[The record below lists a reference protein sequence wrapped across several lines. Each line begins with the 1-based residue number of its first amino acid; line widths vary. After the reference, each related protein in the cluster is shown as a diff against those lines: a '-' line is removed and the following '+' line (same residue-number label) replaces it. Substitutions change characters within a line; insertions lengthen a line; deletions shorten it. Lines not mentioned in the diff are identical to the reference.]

1 MKHSI
6 RFASL
11 LLLATSLTGR
21 LCTADEPVAAVR
33 GIEKFNLSTG
43 GTGLYRPGK
52 WGLIRVSLT
61 NPQDRDV
68 ELLATTHLLGDP
80 TLQYGRRLW
89 MPPKSQL
96 VTWHPL
102 LMPPLEEPGQKFF
115 DLRSMVLSTSG
126 RADAMTTNEYGAMQF
141 DQGFRVAHDEQV
153 TAIIVDRGG
162 TDDGGG
168 SGGGTWMTT
177 QDFVITAR
185 FDRALRQNVTVL
197 GDPLIPAGEELLDAL
212 DHLVIASDRILPD
225 AAGIA
230 AIRRWV
236 AAGGRL
242 WIMADNVSPALLAAL
257 LGDEDTIT
265 EVDRVDL
272 TSVKIE
278 VGAWAAVGNL
288 FERELERPVRFV
300 RVIVENLDV
309 DFLVNGWPAA
319 FRKPHG
325 NGRILVTT
333 LGGNGWVRPR
343 TNADPRTPSGGNFQT
358 SFVPGSPLSHLALE
372 FFTPRSPP
380 PIPRELAEEQV
391 RQLIGYAIPSR
402 SLVLGTLVA
411 FTGLMLVIAVWLGRR
426 GRLELMGLVIP
437 GLAIVSSA
445 VLLAAGWNNRSTIP
459 ASTAII
465 QFVQAIPGTDDIRTS
480 GLAGLFANE
489 SQTRPLS
496 GSQGGWM
503 SPEMAGLE
511 GTTRRLV
518 WSDIDQWSWENL
530 SSKPGL
536 RMVAFQAAGRVDRAV
551 EAVAGFDARGIS
563 GRMVLPTGVEPTDAV
578 IATPR
583 GRMGVT
589 IHSDGTF
596 TAAAEAVLGAD
607 QYLSAHVLSDEQQ
620 RRSRVMSQVLAP
632 ESGSARSPLPVLL
645 VWTNPWEVGTSLVR
659 GSDTVGSALVSI
671 PLRWQRP
678 AAGVP
683 LVIPAPF
690 LPFREVQGPDGAR
703 PSGLYDARVGKWI
716 ERTGSATGW
725 LAFTV
730 PRELLPLD
738 VKSATV
744 TFKVLGP
751 LGRLELSTLFAGQRR
766 QSLKVWGTPV
776 GTMTHEITDPQ
787 ALQLDARG
795 RLLLRVDVGQLR
807 TESEHAEPVPSQ
819 PRPGTGDP
827 ASYWQFEDVS
837 LQLRAEIPHATT
849 SPQP

>member
-1 MKHSI
+1 M
-6 RFASL
+6 
-11 LLLATSLTGR
+11 GR
-21 LCTADEPVAAVR
+21 LCTADEPAAAVR

-52 WGLIRVSLT
+52 WGLIKVSLT

-126 RADAMTTNEYGAMQF
+126 GADAMTSNEFGAMQF
-141 DQGFRVAHDEQV
+141 DQGFRVAQDEQV

-168 SGGGTWMTT
+168 AWTIP
-177 QDFVITAR
+177 QEFVMTAR
-185 FDRALRQNVTVL
+185 FDRGLRHNVTVL
-197 GDPLIPAGEELLDAL
+197 GDPLIPAGEELFDAL
-212 DHLVIASDRILPD
+212 DHLVIASDRILAD

-242 WIMADNVSPALLAAL
+242 WILADKVSPALLAAV
-257 LGDEDTIT
+257 LGDEDTVT

-272 TSVKIE
+272 TSVKIDAGMWAV
-278 VGAWAAVGNL
+278 VGSQ

-300 RVIVENLDV
+300 RVIVENMDV

-333 LGGNGWVRPR
+333 LGGDGWVRPR
-343 TNADPRTPSGGNFQT
+343 TSDDPTTPSGRYFQT
-358 SFVPGSPLSHLALE
+358 SFVPGSPLSLLAVD
-372 FFTPRSPP
+372 FFTPRSTP

-391 RQLIGYAIPSR
+391 RQLIGYAIPHR

-411 FTGLMLVIAVWLGRR
+411 FTGLMLVSAVWLGRR

-437 GLAIVSSA
+437 GLAITSST
-445 VLLAAGWNNRSTIP
+445 VLLGAGWNSRSTIP

-489 SQTRPLS
+489 FQTHPLS

-503 SPEMAGLE
+503 RPEMAGLE

-530 SSKPGL
+530 PSKPGL
-536 RMVAFQAAGRVDRAV
+536 RMVAFQTAGRVDRPV
-551 EAVAGFDARGIS
+551 EAVAEFGARGIS
-563 GRMVLPTGVEPTDAV
+563 GRMVLPTGVEPGDAM
-578 IATPR
+578 IATPH
-583 GRMGVT
+583 GRMGVE
-589 IHSDGTF
+589 IQSDGAF
-596 TAAAEAVLGAD
+596 TATTEAVLGAN

-678 AAGVP
+678 AAGAPV
-683 LVIPAPF
+683 VIPTPF
-690 LPFREVQGPDGAR
+690 LPFREVQGPDGMR
-703 PSGLYDARVGKWI
+703 PSGLYDVRVGKWS

-730 PRELLPLD
+730 PGDVLPLD

-751 LGRLELSTLFAGQRR
+751 LGRLELSTVVAGQRH

-807 TESEHAEPVPSQ
+807 TGSEHAEPAPS
-819 PRPGTGDP
+819 PTKPGAGDP

-837 LQLRAEIPHATT
+837 LQLRAEIPPAKT